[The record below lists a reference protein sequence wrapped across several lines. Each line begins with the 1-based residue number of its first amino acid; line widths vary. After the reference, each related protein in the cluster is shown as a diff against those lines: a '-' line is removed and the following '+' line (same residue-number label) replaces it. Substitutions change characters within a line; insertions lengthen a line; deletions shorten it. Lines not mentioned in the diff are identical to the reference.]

1 MKERTLLKTALICGL
16 LGISILFF
24 ASTLINP
31 TETNNIN
38 LLPDESTLIIKGN
51 IQRLNDYNGTTFLT
65 LETNS
70 QTDVVM
76 FKTNKVPLRQ
86 GDLIEL
92 RGTKD
97 KDQIIADEIRLLE

>member
-31 TETNNIN
+31 HETDNIN
-38 LLPDESTLIIKGN
+38 LIPDDASVLIKGN
-51 IQRLNDYNGTTFLT
+51 IKRLADYNGTTFLT
-65 LETNS
+65 LQTDS

-76 FKTNKVPLRQ
+76 FKTNNVPLRT